1 MKRIPVLFFVLS
13 LLAIV
18 GCKPKPKEIPT
29 LQRKEAA
36 NLVSEAQF
44 ALTMKDLARAEP
56 LFEKAANLCPDT
68 GEYWLGLG
76 VTRRRLGNK
85 AGAKAAYEK
94 MREACHDAYVLNG
107 NSPEAALQEVH
118 ALALLGRIDE
128 ARKVLEKARK
138 KNPTNPQLRGFS
150 EKNGID
156 QLIAEPEFKELA
168 I

>member
-1 MKRIPVLFFVLS
+1 MKRIPVLFFFLA
-13 LLAIV
+13 LLAIA

-44 ALTMKDLARAEP
+44 AMTMKDFARADP
-56 LFEKAANLCPDT
+56 LFDKATNLCPDT

-76 VTRRRLGNK
+76 ITRRRLGNT

-94 MREACHDAYVLNG
+94 MRDAWHDAYELNG
-107 NSPEAALQEVH
+107 SAEAALQEVH